1 MKQPITQ
8 LEQLTVT
15 KASKSYLSEIA
26 TWARFFAILGF
37 IFIGLLLVFAF
48 FAVPI
53 FGTVTKSQSGV
64 PDDLGSIMLVTNVLI
79 AIVYFF
85 PLYYLLQF
93 SKKIKKALKTKN
105 DQMLANAFQMLK
117 SHYKFIGVLTIITIS
132 LYFLFFIF
140 SSNLYFF

>member
-79 AIVYFF
+79 AFVYFF

-105 DQMLANAFQMLK
+105 DQMLAKAFQMLK
-117 SHYKFIGVLTIITIS
+117 SHYKFIGVLTIISIS
-132 LYFLFFIF
+132 LYFLFFI
-140 SSNLYFF
+140 SALMGLL

>member
-1 MKQPITQ
+1 
-8 LEQLTVT
+8 
-15 KASKSYLSEIA
+15 
-26 TWARFFAILGF
+26 
-37 IFIGLLLVFAF
+37 LVFAF
-48 FAVPI
+48 LAVPI

-64 PDDLGSIMLVTNVLI
+64 PDDLGSIMLVINVLI

-132 LYFLFFIF
+132 LYFLFFI
-140 SSNLYFF
+140 SALMGLL

>member
-79 AIVYFF
+79 AFVYFF

-105 DQMLANAFQMLK
+105 DQMLAKAFQMLK

-132 LYFLFFIF
+132 LYFLFFI
-140 SSNLYFF
+140 SALMGLL

>member
-64 PDDLGSIMLVTNVLI
+64 PDDLGSIMHVTNVLI

-132 LYFLFFIF
+132 LYFLFFI
-140 SSNLYFF
+140 SALMGLL

>member
-64 PDDLGSIMLVTNVLI
+64 PDDLGSIMLVINVLI

-132 LYFLFFIF
+132 LYFLFFISALMGF
-140 SSNLYFF
+140 L

>member
-15 KASKSYLSEIA
+15 KASQSYLSEIA

-105 DQMLANAFQMLK
+105 DQMLAKAFQMLK
-117 SHYKFIGVLTIITIS
+117 SHYTFIGVLTIITIS
-132 LYFLFFIF
+132 LYFLFFI
-140 SSNLYFF
+140 SALMGLL

>member
-1 MKQPITQ
+1 MKKPITQ

-64 PDDLGSIMLVTNVLI
+64 PDDLGSIMLVINVLI

-132 LYFLFFIF
+132 LYFLFFI
-140 SSNLYFF
+140 SALMGLL

>member
-93 SKKIKKALKTKN
+93 SKKIKKALTTKN

-132 LYFLFFIF
+132 LYFLFFI
-140 SSNLYFF
+140 SALMGLL

>member
-79 AIVYFF
+79 AFVYFF

-117 SHYKFIGVLTIITIS
+117 SHYKFIGV
-132 LYFLFFIF
+132 
-140 SSNLYFF
+140 

>member
-64 PDDLGSIMLVTNVLI
+64 PDDLGSIMLVINVLI

-132 LYFLFFIF
+132 LYFLFFI
-140 SSNLYFF
+140 SALMGLL

>member
-1 MKQPITQ
+1 
-8 LEQLTVT
+8 
-15 KASKSYLSEIA
+15 
-26 TWARFFAILGF
+26 
-37 IFIGLLLVFAF
+37 LVFAF

-79 AIVYFF
+79 AFVYFF

-132 LYFLFFIF
+132 LYFLFFISALMGF
-140 SSNLYFF
+140 L

>member
-132 LYFLFFIF
+132 LYFLFFISALMGF
-140 SSNLYFF
+140 L

>member
-48 FAVPI
+48 FTVPI

-79 AIVYFF
+79 AFVYFF

-132 LYFLFFIF
+132 LYFLFFI
-140 SSNLYFF
+140 SALMGLL

>member
-132 LYFLFFIF
+132 LYFLFFI
-140 SSNLYFF
+140 SALMGLL

>member
-79 AIVYFF
+79 AFVYFF

-132 LYFLFFIF
+132 LYFLFFISALMGF
-140 SSNLYFF
+140 L

>member
-64 PDDLGSIMLVTNVLI
+64 PDDLGSIMLVINVLI

-132 LYFLFFIF
+132 LYFLFDSLI
-140 SSNLYFF
+140 

>member
-37 IFIGLLLVFAF
+37 ILIGLLLVFAF

-53 FGTVTKSQSGV
+53 FGTVTKSQPGV
-64 PDDLGSIMLVTNVLI
+64 PDNLGSIMLVTNVLI

-85 PLYYLLQF
+85 PTYYLLQF
-93 SKKIKKALKTKN
+93 SIQMKKALSTKN
-105 DQMLANAFQMLK
+105 DETLATSFGKLK
-117 SHYKFIGVLTIITIS
+117 SNYKFMGVFTIITLS
-132 LYFLFFIF
+132 LYLLFFGAAIIGF
-140 SSNLYFF
+140 L

>member
-79 AIVYFF
+79 AFVYFF

-132 LYFLFFIF
+132 LYFLFFI
-140 SSNLYFF
+140 SALMGLL

>member
-8 LEQLTVT
+8 LEQITIT
-15 KASKSYLSEIA
+15 KTSKSYLIEIA
-26 TWARFFAILGF
+26 KWTQFFSVIGFVFLFFLFVFALFSVPVFESITKTNAGIPDNLGF
-37 IFIGLLLVFAF
+37 IVTVINIATCLL
-48 FAVPI
+48 
-53 FGTVTKSQSGV
+53 
-64 PDDLGSIMLVTNVLI
+64 
-79 AIVYFF
+79 YFF

-132 LYFLFFIF
+132 LYFLFFISALMGF
-140 SSNLYFF
+140 L